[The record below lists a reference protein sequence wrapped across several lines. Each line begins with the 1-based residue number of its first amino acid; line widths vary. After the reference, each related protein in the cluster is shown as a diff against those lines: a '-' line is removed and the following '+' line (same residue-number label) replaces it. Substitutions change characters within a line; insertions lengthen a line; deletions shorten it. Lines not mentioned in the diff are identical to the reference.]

1 MKKQR
6 IRVDDTGDESLV
18 AQRRSYETQVLRV
31 KDLPPNKKGVWHR
44 AWDDC
49 VPEESA
55 NDDREDGEGNTE
67 HTTHCTVN
75 DNSLEVIAAAAE
87 NGIAANQGHHVLD
100 FEGELLE
107 SVAADRSDLAVRDA
121 SDGVPADQ
129 GSPMDNAVAPVV
141 SLQQETDGVASFRCC
156 CASLHLR
163 QT

>member
-1 MKKQR
+1 M
-6 IRVDDTGDESLV
+6 
-18 AQRRSYETQVLRV
+18 
-31 KDLPPNKKGVWHR
+31 WHR
-44 AWDDC
+44 AWDDLL
-49 VPEESA
+49 PEASA

-67 HTTHCTVN
+67 HTTHRTTN

-87 NGIAANQGHHVLD
+87 NGIAANQGHHVFD
-100 FEGELLE
+100 FEGELLD

-129 GSPMDNAVAPVV
+129 GYPMDNAVATLV

-156 CASLHLR
+156 CAGLHLP